1 MSIELA
7 AAAIIG
13 ILLLGYLLFSIVR
26 PDKF

>member
-7 AAAIIG
+7 SAAVIG
-13 ILLLGYLLFSIVR
+13 VLLLGYLVFSIVR